1 MFSPPDFAELRIFQF
16 DKVGTEH
23 IKGTQDGAGTRLATV
38 TYDFL

>member
-1 MFSPPDFAELRIFQF
+1 MYSPSDFAGLRTFEA
-16 DKVGTEH
+16 DNVGTEH